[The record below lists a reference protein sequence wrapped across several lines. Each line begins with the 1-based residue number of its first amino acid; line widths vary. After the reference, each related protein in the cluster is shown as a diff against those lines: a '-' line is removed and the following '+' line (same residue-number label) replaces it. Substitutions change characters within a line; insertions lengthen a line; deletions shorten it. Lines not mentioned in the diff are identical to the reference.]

1 MDDDAM
7 QTLTPPHSTSTSTST
22 SASGVTKPPLRPKP
36 KMNNACEACR
46 AAKVKCQPSVHAG
59 ICRRCLEFKR
69 DNQDVTPRPP
79 LHAPSKTFSIN
90 FDMPAPEEPSPS
102 SFASLASRH
111 ASYIESLLPKDNEHT
126 PMFDDLVF
134 DAISSFHHP
143 GGIALTPPLSHY
155 GAHHG
160 AHHATRQIAHHD
172 PHARAHGAGSHG
184 VSSHGVSSH
193 AASSHAASSHAAS
206 SHGSSSHHASPHST
220 SSSSG
225 HSHSP
230 HATVSMSTVGLKPQF
245 NLDLAASLLTSF
257 RRMLPHFPCIVLP
270 DDATV
275 PSLAKSRPFVL
286 LAILSVA
293 SGAASLQG
301 HTLYDEEFRKV
312 LGLKFVAGGERSLE
326 LLQGLLIYTAWYP
339 FHLRPK
345 NKQAFQYVRMA
356 AEIAHDLDLVEP
368 PPGAIVDAD
377 ADAAI
382 SPEQIDGMR
391 TYLACFYLMSSFLVT
406 WVKFTAVGLE
416 HTAWTATCCDV
427 LERRSPV
434 PSDQTL
440 AWFVRFAHI
449 IETTHKLDYLGPE
462 GGGGGETSRDEAR
475 LMLLGLESQ
484 FNAWRARIPH
494 ALLSQ
499 SLGLSILTTFTDLYL
514 HAAPIHRFAP
524 PRTGPRTHL
533 LSAEAPR
540 LRYCLPVLRALLDT
554 LAALPAADFA
564 PLATSDW
571 GKIIQVTIL
580 SLRLSFP
587 LAACPSWDDA
597 AARAV
602 LDFGGFLD
610 RFVGGDAAAVANAAG
625 AGAGAARGGGGGG
638 APAGGAP
645 AGAEAPKIDVLTA
658 SKLVFGIVRVK
669 YRGRLAKLE
678 TPETTLARGARGC
691 PMLDGSLDGYFPAWD
706 PDLTAPAPGG
716 LWLGESRPWDAGLLD
731 DGGSSVQDVWSTM
744 TLEWPA
750 EGDGMGAEMGM
761 EMYNGEQ

>member
-7 QTLTPPHSTSTSTST
+7 QTLTPPHSHSTST
-22 SASGVTKPPLRPKP
+22 SASASGVTKNALRPKP

-69 DNQDVTPRPP
+69 ECVFRTGPRTRRPRQSKLNQDVTPRPP

-102 SFASLASRH
+102 SFESLASRH

-143 GGIALTPPLSHY
+143 GGIALTPPHSHY

-160 AHHATRQIAHHD
+160 ARHSTRQIPHHD
-172 PHARAHGAGSHG
+172 AHAHAHSS
-184 VSSHGVSSH
+184 SSHG
-193 AASSHAASSHAAS
+193 ASSHGASSHGSS

-230 HATVSMSTVGLKPQF
+230 HATISMSTVGLKPQF
-245 NLDLAASLLTSF
+245 NLNLAASLLTSF

-356 AEIAHDLDLVEP
+356 AEIAHDLDLVGP
-368 PPGAIVDAD
+368 PPGAVVDAD
-377 ADAAI
+377 ADADAPI

-391 TYLACFYLMSSFLVT
+391 TYLACFYLMSSFFVT

-440 AWFVRFAHI
+440 AWFVRFANI

-462 GGGGGETSRDEAR
+462 GSEKSRDQAR

-484 FNAWRARIPH
+484 FNEWRARIPRH
-494 ALLSQ
+494 LLSH

-524 PRTGPRTHL
+524 PCTGPRTHL

-540 LRYCLPVLRALLDT
+540 LRHCLPVLRALLDT

-610 RFVGGDAAAVANAAG
+610 RFAGDDAAAAA
-625 AGAGAARGGGGGG
+625 
-638 APAGGAP
+638 AGGAP

-658 SKLVFGIVRVK
+658 SKLVFGIVRAK

-691 PMLDGSLDGYFPAWD
+691 PMLDGTLDGYFPAWD

-731 DGGSSVQDVWSTM
+731 DEGSSVQDVWSTM

-750 EGDGMGAEMGM
+750 EGDGTGAEMGM
-761 EMYNGEQ
+761 EMFNGEQ

>member
-1 MDDDAM
+1 M
-7 QTLTPPHSTSTSTST
+7 
-22 SASGVTKPPLRPKP
+22 
-36 KMNNACEACR
+36 
-46 AAKVKCQPSVHAG
+46 
-59 ICRRCLEFKR
+59 
-69 DNQDVTPRPP
+69 TPRPP

-102 SFASLASRH
+102 SFESLASRH

-160 AHHATRQIAHHD
+160 ARHGVRQIPHHD
-172 PHARAHGAGSHG
+172 AHAHAH
-184 VSSHGVSSH
+184 SSDSYG
-193 AASSHAASSHAAS
+193 AS
-206 SHGSSSHHASPHST
+206 SHGPSSHASPHST

-230 HATVSMSTVGLKPQF
+230 HATISMSTVGLKPQF

-377 ADAAI
+377 ADAPI
-382 SPEQIDGMR
+382 SSAQIDGMR

-462 GGGGGETSRDEAR
+462 GGGEKTRDEAR

-484 FNAWRARIPH
+484 FNEWSARIPRD
-494 ALLSQ
+494 LLSQ
-499 SLGLSILTTFTDLYL
+499 SLGLSILTTFADLYL

-524 PRTGPRTHL
+524 PRPGPRTHL

-540 LRYCLPVLRALLDT
+540 LRHCLPALRALLDT

-610 RFVGGDAAAVANAAG
+610 RFVGEEAAAA
-625 AGAGAARGGGGGG
+625 
-638 APAGGAP
+638 AGGAP
-645 AGAEAPKIDVLTA
+645 ARGAPVGGAPADPPKIDVLTA
-658 SKLVFGIVRVK
+658 SKLVFGIVRAK

-706 PDLTAPAPGG
+706 PDLTAPAPGA

-731 DGGSSVQDVWSTM
+731 DGGPSVQDVWSTM

-750 EGDGMGAEMGM
+750 EGDGMGGEMGM
-761 EMYNGEQ
+761 EMDHGEQ